1 MAVGYAVVPPNAH
14 LFRGGFSAVFFCNV
28 ISLSLPILSFP
39 DSADGEET
47 ELALPNNSVQ
57 RQVWTLLAGLY
68 PRGQL
73 RERRFEQRFPYPHLL
88 YLTPL
93 TEDGL
98 QPRDES
104 IVVVGK
110 DLSESGL
117 SFFHQRPLADRRMI
131 VSLESQGAQWVSFLI
146 DLTCAASRNMLAL
159 QRRAVPGI
167 ETFAAGPAIATQVA
181 ARTESV
187 RPIVRGCGR
196 RSVRRIGG
204 ASRPTDWPST
214 SRETH
219 AGVGRL
225 RRVPR
230 QSAGVGFRLAADS
243 V

>member
-1 MAVGYAVVPPNAH
+1 VGFPTTEKDFDRGQFSTYVFQWRSAAEPHRQAH
-14 LFRGGFSAVFFCNV
+14 LISRHSPGVFEAM

-47 ELALPNNSVQ
+47 ELALPTNSVQ

-98 QPRDES
+98 HPRDES

-146 DLTCAASRNMLAL
+146 DLTWCRFTQHGWYFSGGRFLEPRPSPL
-159 QRRAVPGI
+159 PG
-167 ETFAAGPAIATQVA
+167 
-181 ARTESV
+181 R
-187 RPIVRGCGR
+187 
-196 RSVRRIGG
+196 
-204 ASRPTDWPST
+204 
-214 SRETH
+214 
-219 AGVGRL
+219 
-225 RRVPR
+225 
-230 QSAGVGFRLAADS
+230 
-243 V
+243 